1 MIAVIFLLVAF
12 VSPLLAQDCGL
23 VSSSVESSDNR
34 IVGGQTATIEDL
46 PWQVSYWS
54 LKIKQAHF
62 LWILPV
68 PCVQHHPHPQ

>member
-54 LKIKQAHF
+54 LKIK
-62 LWILPV
+62 
-68 PCVQHHPHPQ
+68 